1 VNRDSRAE
9 ALGAIYAAEARGGA
23 PEEAGLSAQARKLAN
38 GVWEH
43 HRALDKEIAAA
54 ATGWRLERMP
64 AVDRA
69 VLRLAL
75 YELRHTETPVGVVI
89 SEAVELAKQY
99 STARS
104 GAFVNGVL
112 AKLAVP
118 ASEGFGQ

>member
-1 VNRDSRAE
+1 M
-9 ALGAIYAAEARGGA
+9 
-23 PEEAGLSAQARKLAN
+23 AGLSARARKLVS
-38 GVWEH
+38 GVWES
-43 HRALDKEIAAA
+43 RRELDKEIAAA
-54 ATGWRLERMP
+54 STGWRLERMP

-75 YELRHTETPVGVVI
+75 FELRHTETPVGVVI

-112 AKLAVP
+112 AALVADDD
-118 ASEGFGQ
+118 ET

>member
-1 VNRDSRAE
+1 VSRESRVE
-9 ALGAIYAAEARGGA
+9 ALGALYAAEARDE
-23 PEEAGLSAQARKLAN
+23 PPQEVGLSTRARKLVA
-38 GVWEH
+38 GVWESR
-43 HRALDKEIAAA
+43 RALDKEIAAA

-75 YELRHTETPVGVVI
+75 YELRHTDTPVGVVI

-99 STARS
+99 STSRS

-112 AKLAVP
+112 AALVEEAD
-118 ASEGFGQ
+118 

>member
-1 VNRDSRAE
+1 MSRDSRVE
-9 ALGAIYAAEARGGA
+9 AFGAIYAADATDDA
-23 PEEAGLSAQARKLAN
+23 PNMVGLSARAKRLTEGTWAHRQELDAEIG
-38 GVWEH
+38 GV
-43 HRALDKEIAAA
+43 AA
-54 ATGWRLERMP
+54 GWRVERMP

-75 YELRHTETPVGVVI
+75 FELRHTETPVGVVI

-112 AKLAVP
+112 ASLVAP
-118 ASEGFGQ
+118 PQAE